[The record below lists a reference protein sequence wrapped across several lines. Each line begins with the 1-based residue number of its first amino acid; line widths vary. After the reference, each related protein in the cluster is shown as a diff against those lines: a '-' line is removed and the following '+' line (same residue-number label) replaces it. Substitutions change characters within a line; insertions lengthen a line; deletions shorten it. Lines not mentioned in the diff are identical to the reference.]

1 MRYIGVLNDQID
13 KLTGLDQPITKKTN
27 DDYSTDAQDEE
38 QLEDSNGFVSDT
50 SRFND
55 MYDTGWDSD
64 EYGLEIED
72 EYMKQS
78 QVYNNRKE
86 KVCKK
91 QQASIDSRTKKVIE
105 KVPKKKILKCFEN
118 DA

>member
-13 KLTGLDQPITKKTN
+13 ELTGLDQPVTEKTN
-27 DDYSTDAQDEE
+27 NDYSTDAQDEE
-38 QLEDSNGFVSDT
+38 YLEDSDNFISDT

-78 QVYNNRKE
+78 QVYDNRE
-86 KVCKK
+86 EMVCKK
-91 QQASIDSRTKKVIE
+91 QQASIDSRIKKVME
-105 KVPKKKILKCFEN
+105 KVPKEKILKCFE
-118 DA
+118 